1 MKKNRKR
8 NGFTLIELIVVIA
21 ILGILAAI
29 AVPRVGAFRANAEEA
44 AYVATARTI
53 ASAVSTYQISDG
65 AIEKPQTDDLADYI
79 SELNGK
85 YVITY
90 DDTNSISYITIT
102 NKKDEA
108 VGTWTPGSDS
118 LSN

>member
-29 AVPRVGAFRANAEEA
+29 AVPRVGAFRAQAQEA

-53 ASAVSTYQISDG
+53 ASAVNTYKVQEG
-65 AIEKPQTDDLADYI
+65 DDKEPAVADLSDYI
-79 SELNGK
+79 SDLNGT
-85 YVITY
+85 YVIVY
-90 DDTNSISYITIT
+90 DDSHDIASITT
-102 NKKDEA
+102 PDGPW
-108 VGTWTPGSDS
+108 VPGSDS